1 MNPTSKA
8 AVLGQAGLTAMAARV
23 SAANLRGFG
32 ADGGFG
38 QPANN
43 SGKQIQNELCLLPRP
58 GWRWKR
64 SGKELTCRGFSL
76 GAIQQQSGAQ
86 LANVIA
92 EARGNLPAF
101 GTRLSEDQID
111 TLVRYIRTLVK
122 AK

>member
-43 SGKQIQNELCLLPRP
+43 AAASKYKTNCVSCHGQDGRGSAVGRSLPVADFHSAQFNSSLARSWLTSSLKREELCLL
-58 GWRWKR
+58 
-64 SGKELTCRGFSL
+64 SGL
-76 GAIQQQSGAQ
+76 G
-86 LANVIA
+86 
-92 EARGNLPAF
+92 
-101 GTRLSEDQID
+101 
-111 TLVRYIRTLVK
+111 
-122 AK
+122 